1 MIKAPASFNG
11 RFVTRHLFRNYLEHS
26 TLSLINSG
34 RCYDFAYYAYRLFPN
49 VKLWTT
55 DYHAWVEARG
65 KHWDSET
72 SHGVKDYMKL
82 RCNVRNTYGNSFPCP
97 WDEQEPVTMEV
108 DEFKSFW
115 DRNGS
120 GRRHHWDNFLEPE
133 LKAALGKRYSEMTP
147 IFGEAK

>member
-1 MIKAPASFNG
+1 MFIN
-11 RFVTRHLFRNYLEHS
+11 RHLFGNYLKNNN
-26 TLSLINSG
+26 LQLINMG
-34 RCYDFAYYAYRLFPN
+34 RCYDFAYYAHRLFPD
-49 VKLWTT
+49 VQLWTT
-55 DYHAWVEARG
+55 DFHAWVEAKG

-72 SHGVKDYMKL
+72 SKGVKSYMKL
-82 RCNVRNTYGNSFPCP
+82 GCNVRNSFPCP

-120 GRRHHWDNFLEPE
+120 GRRRHWDNFLELE
-133 LKAALGKRYSEMTP
+133 LKAALGKRYSKMTP